1 MVRVELMRKLIGGIV
16 LIVMAIYLLRKGAT
30 LDAVLGQASAALDW
44 LISLGAKLADKT
56 VPTGGKP

>member
-1 MVRVELMRKLIGGIV
+1 MRKLIGGIV